1 MQTFRYGILPYAFV
15 LGVISVLM
23 LLEPHLS
30 GTVLIL
36 ATGAALMLVGGI
48 EWKWVLGALGW
59 YVLLLCT
66 LYIMVTVLL
75 YGVARL
81 VAKEPVRRFMVGIF
95 PAQVIAASTQ
105 SSLASLPAMID
116 CARNRLG
123 YPLHVT
129 ALVLPMAVS
138 LFRLTSPVQYVGV
151 AAFIAWT
158 YGVELGAL
166 QLATGAALAVVIS
179 MGSVGLP
186 GQVSFMATN
195 MPVVQSMGLPVEPM
209 GILLAVDTIP
219 DVFATLGNVTA
230 DLTATSVVARG
241 EPSDATESPIVAS

>member
-1 MQTFRYGILPYAFV
+1 MERFRAENGLTSARGE
-15 LGVISVLM
+15 LIS
-23 LLEPHLS
+23 EQQLS
-30 GTVLIL
+30 ELNGQLIL
-36 ATGAALMLVGGI
+36 AQAETARASARYRQFQSIVDSGPENAVQNSTISNAEQPGTEAIVDLRQRYLQVAQRKLGI
-48 EWKWVLGALGW
+48 PL
-59 YVLLLCT
+59 
-66 LYIMVTVLL
+66 
-75 YGVARL
+75 
-81 VAKEPVRRFMVGIF
+81 P
-95 PAQVIAASTQ
+95 IAS
-105 SSLASLPAMID
+105 
-116 CARNRLG
+116 
-123 YPLHVT
+123 
-129 ALVLPMAVS
+129 LVLPMAVS

-151 AAFIAWT
+151 AAFIAWA
-158 YGVELGAL
+158 YGVELSAL

-241 EPSDATESPIVAS
+241 EPPDATESPTAAA